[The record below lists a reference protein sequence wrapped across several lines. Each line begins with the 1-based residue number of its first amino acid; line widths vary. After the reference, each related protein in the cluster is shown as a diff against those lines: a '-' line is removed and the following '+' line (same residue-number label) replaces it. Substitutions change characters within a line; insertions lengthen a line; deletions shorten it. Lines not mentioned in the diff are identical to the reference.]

1 VESPETPPEGFQ
13 TLYERRDEPTVQAL
27 ERGDQD
33 AAEALLPAVYD
44 QLRRLARSYLARER
58 GDHTLQPTEL
68 VHEAYLQMSGDTEK
82 RWNGRVHFL
91 AVGALA
97 MRHLLIAH
105 ARKKGAVRHGGE
117 WQRVTLSEGAVM
129 GNAGNAREVDV
140 LDLNRA
146 LDELAELNEQ
156 QARIVELRHFG
167 GLTIA
172 EASEVLGVSTTTV
185 EKHWAFAKAWLA
197 TRLSRS

>member
-1 VESPETPPEGFQ
+1 MDFSETPIEGFQ
-13 TLYERRDEPTVQAL
+13 TLLERRDEPTVQAL
-27 ERGDQD
+27 ERGDED
-33 AAEALLPAVYD
+33 AAEALLPAVYE

-58 GDHTLQPTEL
+58 SDHTLQPTEL
-68 VHEAYLQMSGDTEK
+68 VHEAYLQMSGDSEK

-91 AVGALA
+91 AVAALA

-105 ARKKGAVRHGGE
+105 ARKKGAVRHGGD
-117 WQRVTLSEGAVM
+117 WQRVTLSEGAV
-129 GNAGNAREVDV
+129 AGDARDVDV
-140 LDLNRA
+140 LDLNQA
-146 LDELAELNEQ
+146 LDELAGLNEQ

-197 TRLSRS
+197 RRLSRS